1 MSECVCVCVCV
12 RESVCAC
19 VRMHVCVC
27 MYVCVFMHV
36 CVCRSEHTFLLSTT
50 SPCQVNHLETTGSAL
65 AEDVMQKSEI
75 IKSYFM
81 ATKAGE
87 HLILCQLLCLAAEE
101 IN

>member
-1 MSECVCVCVCV
+1 MCVYVLCVFSCMCVCVCVEV
-12 RESVCAC
+12 NTHYKVCSY
-19 VRMHVCVC
+19 M
-27 MYVCVFMHV
+27 
-36 CVCRSEHTFLLSTT
+36 LSTT